1 MNYLLDTN
9 TISELY
15 KSNCDKNVK
24 SLMDSI
30 NWKYVY
36 ISAITVGE
44 LCYGIE
50 RLPNSK
56 KKHELSIWLYSQLP
70 ISFNNRIITLDS
82 DVFIEWGRLRARTK
96 RTLPFYDSIIA
107 AIALTHNLTL
117 VTRNTK
123 DYEDIDNLNLIN
135 PWDFSISN

>member
-30 NWKYVY
+30 NWKNVY

-56 KKHELSIWLYSQLP
+56 KKHELSIWLYTQLP
-70 ISFNNRIITLDS
+70 ISFKNRIITLDS
-82 DVFIEWGRLRARTK
+82 DVFIEWGRLRARIK

-107 AIALTHNLTL
+107 AIALFHNLTL

-123 DYEDIDNLNLIN
+123 DYEDIENLNLIN
-135 PWDFSISN
+135 PWDFLI